1 MIKSQSEENVSMSVF
16 LRSFLNLGKSIMDSL
31 FLEIIELVLLETGFI
46 EEYYFFAFGENF
58 LLTNKVK

>member
-1 MIKSQSEENVSMSVF
+1 
-16 LRSFLNLGKSIMDSL
+16 MDSL